1 VTKNS
6 KLAAWLTLLAFLVA
20 FAAVYA
26 AVKYVQALL
35 MPHIPLEGPREI
47 AAFRGASGV
56 VLVWAELGATLL
68 VMRLRGQTLADL
80 GWWKSSSIWGWLAAF
95 VAVVVYA
102 GFALMG
108 PMLKGAPLLTDWS
121 AFRIAMALG
130 IGISAGICEETM
142 FRGFVMRQARDGGA
156 PVVIQVLLS
165 TLFFGLAHLGW
176 GGAGGRFDL
185 PSMIGA
191 MISTS
196 ILGLMLAI
204 AYAVGRRSLIPVVAA
219 HAAIDIIIEPWLMLF
234 AVSGGFQRLT
244 H

>member
-1 VTKNS
+1 MTKNS

-26 AVKYVQALL
+26 AVKYVTALV
-35 MPHIPLEGPREI
+35 MPHVALHGPREI
-47 AAFRGASGV
+47 AAFRGASSV
-56 VLVWAELGATLL
+56 ILVWAEFGATLL
-68 VMRLRGQTLADL
+68 LLRLRGQTLSDL
-80 GWWKSSSIWGWLAAF
+80 GWGKSSSLWGWLVAL
-95 VAVVVYA
+95 VAVIIYA
-102 GFALMG
+102 GFAVMG

-130 IGISAGICEETM
+130 IGLSAGICEETM
-142 FRGFVMRQARDGGA
+142 FRGFVMTQARDGGA

-165 TLFFGLAHLGW
+165 TLLFGLAHMGW
-176 GGAGGRFDL
+176 GGSSGHFELA
-185 PSMIGA
+185 SMIGA

-204 AYAVGRRSLIPVVAA
+204 AYAVGRRSLMPVVAA
-219 HAAIDIIIEPWLMLF
+219 HAVIDMIIEPWLMLF
-234 AVSGGFQRLT
+234 AVSGGFQHLA